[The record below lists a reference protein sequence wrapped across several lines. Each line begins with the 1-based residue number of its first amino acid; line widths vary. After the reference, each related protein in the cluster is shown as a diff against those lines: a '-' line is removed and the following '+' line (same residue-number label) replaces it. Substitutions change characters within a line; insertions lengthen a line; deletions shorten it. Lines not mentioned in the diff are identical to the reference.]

1 MDVPVKE
8 RAPPTD
14 IDVSVGGM
22 GPGGGMGASI
32 DLGEF
37 MQRIM
42 PGGGGAGGLG
52 GGRGGKAPPLVRR
65 TMKVSE
71 ARAALEE
78 AEVDKRLAGMDL
90 RREAVT

>member
-14 IDVSVGGM
+14 IDVSVAGM
-22 GPGGGMGASI
+22 GPGGSMGASI

-42 PGGGGAGGLG
+42 PGA
-52 GGRGGKAPPLVRR
+52 RGKPQMARKS
-65 TMKVSE
+65 MKVKE
-71 ARAALEE
+71 ARTALEE
-78 AEVDKRLAGMDL
+78 AEIDKRLASIDM
-90 RREAVT
+90 RREAVQ